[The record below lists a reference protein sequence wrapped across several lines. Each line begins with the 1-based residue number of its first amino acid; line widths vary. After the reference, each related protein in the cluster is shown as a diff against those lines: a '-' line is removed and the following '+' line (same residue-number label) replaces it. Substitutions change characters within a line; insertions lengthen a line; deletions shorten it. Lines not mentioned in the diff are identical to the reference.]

1 MTDVEFIWNEMPS
14 GNVDH
19 ITDNDLTPDDIV
31 HALATVTEFTFSR
44 SSGRP
49 AFKGFTADGRHI
61 FVVYN
66 EVYENVIYVVTAYEI
81 D

>member
-1 MTDVEFIWNEMPS
+1 MDLIFFWVEEPG
-14 GNVDH
+14 GNIDH
-19 ITDNDLTPDDIV
+19 IAEHDLIPDDIE
-31 HALATVTEFTFSR
+31 HAYATADEFTTSR

-49 AFKGFTADGRHI
+49 AFKGYTHDGRHI

-66 EVYENVIYVVTAYEI
+66 DMGENTVYVVTAYEI